1 MLLKSEIRRLQ
12 PLRSR
17 ITSVPS
23 AEMNRLQM
31 AATVLIT
38 AALAMACGGTDD
50 QTGPVTTVPATSPAA
65 SEVTTTVPSTTVA
78 PSTTTTDP
86 PASTPTA
93 APRSDEEQILDVI
106 ERYWWTVG
114 NAFDPP
120 NPDAMI
126 WASVATFENTIP
138 RLERQRT
145 RLAAG
150 EGVRST
156 TPDGPF
162 VLGGVVTLLDVD
174 TATAVV
180 CVVDDAELYDLETG
194 EQLAAAAQIN
204 LNRTDLRRDAGQWLV
219 ANSVQEAFFGREE
232 EERCI
237 SALP

>member
-1 MLLKSEIRRLQ
+1 
-12 PLRSR
+12 
-17 ITSVPS
+17 
-23 AEMNRLQM
+23 MNRLQL

-38 AALAMACGGTDD
+38 AALVTACGGTDG
-50 QTGPVTTVPATSPAA
+50 QTGPVTTVPSTSPAA
-65 SEVTTTVPSTTVA
+65 SEVTTTVPPTTVA
-78 PSTTTTDP
+78 PSTTATDP

-120 NPDAMI
+120 NPDAAI

-194 EQLAAAAQIN
+194 ESLAAEALISQN
-204 LNRTDLRRDAGQWLV
+204 TTELRFDNNRWLV
-219 ANSVQEAFFGREE
+219 DDSTQQTFFEAGMEDE
-232 EERCI
+232 CI
-237 SALP
+237 GSLPAV

>member
-1 MLLKSEIRRLQ
+1 
-12 PLRSR
+12 
-17 ITSVPS
+17 
-23 AEMNRLQM
+23 
-31 AATVLIT
+31 
-38 AALAMACGGTDD
+38 
-50 QTGPVTTVPATSPAA
+50 
-65 SEVTTTVPSTTVA
+65 
-78 PSTTTTDP
+78 
-86 PASTPTA
+86 
-93 APRSDEEQILDVI
+93 
-106 ERYWWTVG
+106 
-114 NAFDPP
+114 
-120 NPDAMI
+120 
-126 WASVATFENTIP
+126 
-138 RLERQRT
+138 LERQRT